1 MHRSLRRW
9 LITSLAG
16 TLLLPIILAVTLGTA
31 AVLAA
36 VGDATAAA
44 ACRWVALGLGMLW
57 AVAVVATAAGAGLVA
72 LTRQDERWRG
82 RRRDH
87 TRWRHERRAWQGRRQ
102 RPNFDP
108 EPPPG

>member
-72 LTRQDERWRG
+72 LTRQDERWRS
-82 RRRDH
+82 RR
-87 TRWRHERRAWQGRRQ
+87 RWRHERRAWRGRRQ
-102 RPNFDP
+102 RPDFDP

>member
-16 TLLLPIILAVTLGTA
+16 TLLLPIVLAVTLGTA

-57 AVAVVATAAGAGLVA
+57 AVTVVATAAGAGLVA

-82 RRRDH
+82 RRRVH
-87 TRWRHERRAWQGRRQ
+87 RRWRHERRAWRGRRQ
-102 RPNFDP
+102 RPDFDP